1 MGNKYPYDEFC
12 TVILT
17 AAPVADNNAPT
28 LDEIDGGEDITCFLA
43 KDGLNP
49 GGTTNKVDGGG
60 LCNRLDSQT
69 IGTVG
74 YDMTLKGFRYTT
86 DGDGDVL
93 WDLVDWGENR
103 SLIIRRGIQYG
114 TAWAAGQKVEVYTGQ
129 TGEPVMQG
137 SATNTNQMFEVGFAV
152 DSADIKATVVAS

>member
-12 TVILT
+12 TVVL
-17 AAPVADNNAPT
+17 ADPVADNEAPT
-28 LDEIDGGEDITCFLA
+28 LAEIEAGEDITCYLT

-74 YDMTLKGFRYTT
+74 YDFTLKGFRYTL

-93 WDLVDWGENR
+93 WDLVEWAANK
-103 SLIIRRGIQYG
+103 SLIVRRGVQYG
-114 TAWAAGQKVEVYTGQ
+114 TVWGAGDKAEVYTGQ

-152 DSADIKATVVAS
+152 DSAELKATVAAS